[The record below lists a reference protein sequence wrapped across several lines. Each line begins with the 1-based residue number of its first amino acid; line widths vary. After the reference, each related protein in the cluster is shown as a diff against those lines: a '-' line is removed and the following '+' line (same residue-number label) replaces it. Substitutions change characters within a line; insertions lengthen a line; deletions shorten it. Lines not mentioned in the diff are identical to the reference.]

1 MVLQLCPG
9 VNAAAGTES
18 DPLTILRLFARP
30 DEPIPPPLTQ
40 ETVATHPSVAS
51 RQSSRAGTASTHKR
65 PGTGSTRRASTPAES
80 TRRARSKSRDD
91 LFGEL
96 TLQNV
101 EIAEREEPGLRGSA
115 FIDPIDLAA
124 DAVADAAEGRVHR
137 EASLMKTL
145 AAMARAHGAE

>member
-65 PGTGSTRRASTPAES
+65 PGTGS